1 MSKKPKITCEPFECS
16 PYENKAFVRIF
27 LDMVNSSAFR
37 DLSYRQQLLYFYMKI
52 QFCQKDSKKPNGKH
66 LQFYF
71 NRGLYKNTL
80 KLYSNDEQFRK
91 DRDSLI
97 NHGFIICVEN
107 GSNTRSKSIYQFSDK
122 WQNYG
127 TEKFVLQPNQKTLT
141 LLRKEK

>member
-1 MSKKPKITCEPFECS
+1 MSRKPKINCEPFECS
-16 PYENKAFVRIF
+16 PYESKAYVRIF
-27 LDMVNSSAFR
+27 LDMVNSPAFK
-37 DLSYRQQLLYFYMKI
+37 DLSYKQQLLYFYMKI
-52 QFCQKDSKKPNGKH
+52 QFGQKDSKKPNGKH

-80 KLYSNDEQFRK
+80 ELYSNDGQFRK
-91 DRDSLI
+91 DRDNLI
-97 NHGFIICVEN
+97 EHGFIICVEN

-127 TEKFVLQPNQKTLT
+127 TEKFILQPNQKTLT

>member
-1 MSKKPKITCEPFECS
+1 
-16 PYENKAFVRIF
+16 
-27 LDMVNSSAFR
+27 
-37 DLSYRQQLLYFYMKI
+37 MKI

-80 KLYSNDEQFRK
+80 ELYSNDGQFRK
-91 DRDSLI
+91 DRDNLI
-97 NHGFIICVEN
+97 EHGFIICVEN
-107 GSNTRSKSIYQFSDK
+107 GSNTCSKSIYQFSDK

-127 TEKFVLQPNQKTLT
+127 TEKFILQPKQKKIT

>member
-1 MSKKPKITCEPFECS
+1 MSRKPKIICEPFECC
-16 PYENKAFVRIF
+16 PQGNKYFVRIF
-27 LDMVNSSAFR
+27 LNMINSSAFK
-37 DLSYRQQLLYFYMKI
+37 DLSYKQQLLYFYMKT

-80 KLYSNDEQFRK
+80 GLYSNDEQFRK
-91 DRDSLI
+91 DRDALI
-97 NHGFIICVEN
+97 MHGFIICIEN

-122 WQNYG
+122 WQIYG
-127 TEKFVLQPNQKTLT
+127 TENFVLQSNQKTLT